1 MLENILFITSF
12 LLINSKYYYIYLIL
26 QIFSEALLY
35 GSNAILS
42 TVYNKEDTSDRDPDL
57 E

>member
-42 TVYNKEDTSDRDPDL
+42 TVYIKEDTSDRDPDL